1 LVYLD
6 AHDYVVLHCKKPNY
20 SAIIL
25 LVPKTSRSTFD
36 SRILELEKE
45 NQMLIKGEVTIR
57 APRKKVW
64 DFMTDPNQIGQCA
77 PGVEKI
83 EMIEP
88 LKRYRGVV
96 SVGFGAVK
104 ARFSGEV
111 EVLELDEPNFAK
123 LKAHGSASGSV
134 ADAVSDMQLSD
145 GPDGSTVLNW
155 TADVTVSGQLAS
167 LASRL
172 MVPVSQKLA
181 QVFYDQVKK
190 KIETENTTA
199 SSTD

>member
-1 LVYLD
+1 
-6 AHDYVVLHCKKPNY
+6 
-20 SAIIL
+20 
-25 LVPKTSRSTFD
+25 
-36 SRILELEKE
+36 
-45 NQMLIKGEVTIR
+45 MLIKGEVTIR

-64 DFMTDPNQIGQCA
+64 DFLTDPDQIGQCA

-88 LKRYRGVV
+88 LKRYRGIV
-96 SVGFGAVK
+96 SVGLGAVK

-111 EVLELDEPNFAK
+111 EVMELEEPNYAK
-123 LKAHGSASGSV
+123 IKAHGSASGSV
-134 ADAVSDMQLSD
+134 ADAVSEMRLSD

-181 QVFYDQVKK
+181 QIFYEQVRK
-190 KIETENTTA
+190 KIETENTAAA
-199 SSTD
+199 STS

>member
-1 LVYLD
+1 MRL
-6 AHDYVVLHCKKPNY
+6 
-20 SAIIL
+20 
-25 LVPKTSRSTFD
+25 
-36 SRILELEKE
+36 
-45 NQMLIKGEVTIR
+45 QGEVTVR

-88 LKRYRGVV
+88 LKRYRGIV
-96 SVGFGAVK
+96 SIGLGAVK
-104 ARFSGEV
+104 ARFSGDV
-111 EVLELDEPNFAK
+111 EVTELEEPNYAK

-134 ADAVSDMQLSD
+134 ADAVSEVRFSD

-155 TADVTVSGQLAS
+155 TADVAVSGQLAS

-199 SSTD
+199 SATN

>member
-1 LVYLD
+1 
-6 AHDYVVLHCKKPNY
+6 
-20 SAIIL
+20 
-25 LVPKTSRSTFD
+25 
-36 SRILELEKE
+36 
-45 NQMLIKGEVTIR
+45 MLIKGEVTIR

-64 DFMTDPNQIGQCA
+64 DFLTDPDQIGQCA

-88 LKRYRGVV
+88 LKRYRGIV
-96 SVGFGAVK
+96 SVGLGAVK

-111 EVLELDEPNFAK
+111 EVMELEEPDYAK
-123 LKAHGSASGSV
+123 IKAHGSASGSV
-134 ADAVSDMQLSD
+134 ADAVSEMRLSD
-145 GPDGSTVLNW
+145 GPDESTVLNW

-181 QVFYDQVKK
+181 QVFYEQVRK
-190 KIETENTTA
+190 KIETENAA
-199 SSTD
+199 SVSTD

>member
-1 LVYLD
+1 MQL
-6 AHDYVVLHCKKPNY
+6 
-20 SAIIL
+20 
-25 LVPKTSRSTFD
+25 
-36 SRILELEKE
+36 
-45 NQMLIKGEVTIR
+45 KGDVTIR

-64 DFMTDPNQIGQCA
+64 DFMTDPDQIGKCA

-111 EVLELDEPNFAK
+111 EILELDEPNRAK
-123 LKAHGSASGSV
+123 LKAHGSATGSV
-134 ADAVSDMQLSD
+134 ADAISEMHLSD
-145 GPDGSTVLNW
+145 GPDGATNVHW
-155 TADVTVSGQLAS
+155 TADVNVSGQLAS

-172 MVPVSQKLA
+172 MLPVSQKLA
-181 QVFYDQVKK
+181 SQFYENVRK
-190 KIETENTTA
+190 KIETENA
-199 SSTD
+199 AAAMD